1 MKFAKWVNSI
11 AVRIP
16 AEVVAKLGISPDEEA
31 QIKVTGEYSFE
42 ITRDRRRQEA
52 IETLRRLAR
61 PLPPGYKFNR
71 DEIYDRGMMRRT
83 DHEQEQVAQ

>member
-1 MKFAKWVNSI
+1 LKFAKWGNSVAI
-11 AVRIP
+11 RIP

-52 IETLRRLAR
+52 IERMRKMR
-61 PLPPGYKFNR
+61 FVLPDDYVFNR
-71 DEIYDRGMMRRT
+71 DEIYDI
-83 DHEQEQVAQ
+83 

>member
-1 MKFAKWVNSI
+1 LKFAKWGNSI

-42 ITRDRRRQEA
+42 VTRDRRRQEA
-52 IETLRRLAR
+52 IEAIGKLAR
-61 PLPPGYKFNR
+61 PLPPGYRFNR
-71 DEIYDRGMMRRT
+71 DEIYDRGMMRR
-83 DHEQEQVAQ
+83 QEQKAQ

>member
-1 MKFAKWVNSI
+1 MKFAKWGNSI
-11 AVRIP
+11 AIRIP
-16 AEVVAKLGISPDEEA
+16 AEVVARLGISPDDEA
-31 QIKVTGEYSFE
+31 RIKVTGEYSFE

-52 IETLRRLAR
+52 IEAIRRLAR
-61 PLPPGYKFNR
+61 PLPPGFKFNR

>member
-1 MKFAKWVNSI
+1 MKFAKWGNSI
-11 AVRIP
+11 AIRIP

-42 ITRDRRRQEA
+42 ITRDRKREEALEA
-52 IETLRRLAR
+52 IRKLAR

-83 DHEQEQVAQ
+83 EQEREPVAQ